1 MGNITFHK
9 INFEELQSKL
19 ENKDIVLINTLP
31 NELQNCLIYRTIE
44 ANQEVEIINELIKKN
59 KKKEIII
66 YGKNS
71 ADMLLFNKYK
81 QLLKLGFINISVY
94 TGGLFEW
101 LLLQDIY
108 GNELFKTTSDVLDIL
123 KYK

>member
-19 ENKDIVLINTLP
+19 ENNDIVLINTLS
-31 NELQNCLIYRTIE
+31 NDLQNCLIYRTIE
-44 ANQEVEIINELIKKN
+44 ANQEVEIINDLIKKN

-81 QLLKLGFINISVY
+81 QLLKLGFIHISVY

-108 GNELFKTTSDVLDIL
+108 GNELFKTTSVVLDIL

>member
-31 NELQNCLIYRTIE
+31 NDLQNCLIYRTIE
-44 ANQEVEIINELIKKN
+44 ANQEVEIINDLIKKN

-71 ADMLLFNKYK
+71 ADTLLFNKYK
-81 QLLKLGFINISVY
+81 QLLKLGFIHISVY

>member
-19 ENKDIVLINTLP
+19 ENNDIVLINTLP
-31 NELQNCLIYRTIE
+31 NDLQNCLIYRTIE
-44 ANQEVEIINELIKKN
+44 ANQEVEIINDLIKKN

>member
-1 MGNITFHK
+1 
-9 INFEELQSKL
+9 L
-19 ENKDIVLINTLP
+19 ENNDIVLINTLP
-31 NELQNCLIYRTIE
+31 NDLQNCLIYRTIE
-44 ANQEVEIINELIKKN
+44 ANQEVEIINELIKNN

-81 QLLKLGFINISVY
+81 QLLKLGFIHISVY

>member
-19 ENKDIVLINTLP
+19 ENNDIVLINTLS
-31 NELQNCLIYRTIE
+31 NDLQNCLIYRTIE
-44 ANQEVEIINELIKKN
+44 ANQEVEIINDLKKKN

-81 QLLKLGFINISVY
+81 QLLKLGLSTRFIS
-94 TGGLFEW
+94 
-101 LLLQDIY
+101 
-108 GNELFKTTSDVLDIL
+108 
-123 KYK
+123 